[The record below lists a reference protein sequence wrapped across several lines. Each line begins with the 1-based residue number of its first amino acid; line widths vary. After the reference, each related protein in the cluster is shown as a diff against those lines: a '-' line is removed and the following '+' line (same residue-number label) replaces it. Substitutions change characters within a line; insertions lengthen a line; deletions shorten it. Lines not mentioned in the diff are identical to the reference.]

1 MTKTNWLTL
10 KSLAPYVWEFK
21 YRVIIALTFLTLAK
35 VANVSVPLVLK
46 EVVDSLSS
54 QNQVI
59 FLPLALLLSYG
70 GLRLCAVVF
79 AELRDVVFVKV
90 TRRAT
95 RKVALKVFRHLHDLS
110 LKFHLERHT
119 GGITREIERGTRG
132 ISILLTYSLFS
143 IIPVILEFAFVAA
156 ILLDRFDWRFAAI
169 TFSAVFLYLIY
180 TFFVSEWRMSIR
192 REANDW
198 DTRSNSHAVDSLL
211 NYETVKYFN
220 NENYEAERYD
230 NFLSEY
236 ESADVKTETSLGLLN
251 IGQSIIIALAVTALM
266 ILTSQG
272 VVDQKMT
279 IGDLVLVNALLIQL
293 YIPLNFMGMVYRE
306 IKQSFI
312 DMNKMFSLLDTTR
325 DIVDRPGAIPFE
337 SSSPTI
343 EFKNV
348 SFSYDGR
355 RKTLSNVSFVVPNG
369 KTVAIVGESGSG
381 KTTLSRL
388 LFRFYDV
395 CDGGILIN
403 GIDVRDYLQD
413 SYRGAIGV
421 VPQDTVL
428 FNDTLGFNIKYGEP
442 LCSKGD
448 LDRVV
453 HLAQLEN
460 FVKDLPEGFETTV
473 GERGLKVSG
482 GEKQRIAIARAILKN
497 PPIMIFDE
505 ATSSLDSGSE
515 RLIQLALN
523 GVSKN
528 RTTLVIAHRLSTI
541 VHAHEIIVLDAGS
554 IIERGSHR
562 NLLKNSG
569 KYSYMWNLQ
578 QSKLEIET

>member
-46 EVVDSLSS
+46 EVVDSLSF

-554 IIERGSHR
+554 VIERGSHR

>member
-388 LFRFYDV
+388 LFRLYDV

-515 RLIQLALN
+515 RLIQVALN

>member
-46 EVVDSLSS
+46 EVVDSLSF

-220 NENYEAERYD
+220 NENFEAERYD

>member
-46 EVVDSLSS
+46 EVVDSLSF

-482 GEKQRIAIARAILKN
+482 GEKQRISIARAILKN

>member
-46 EVVDSLSS
+46 EVVDSLSF

-388 LFRFYDV
+388 LFRLYDV

>member
-46 EVVDSLSS
+46 EVVDSLSF

-337 SSSPTI
+337 SSGPTI

>member
-1 MTKTNWLTL
+1 VTKTNWLTL

-46 EVVDSLSS
+46 EVVDSLSF

>member
-46 EVVDSLSS
+46 EVVDSLSF